1 VNRSHA
7 IVAGAI
13 GSQLAIS
20 MVQFGMPALTF
31 ALRDERGVST
41 VEFALLFGAV
51 GAGPALALL
60 LAGRLC
66 DRLGARPV
74 LVAGALL
81 GASGLAA
88 AGLVHSLAATFAA
101 LLVSGIGAAAV
112 PVAGMTTIIS
122 HFGPERRGRLLGLRQ
137 MAVPAGGLV
146 AAAMLPALASVG
158 GLRLAFAVPAA
169 LVLVTGLG
177 FAVLA
182 GPGARRHDLPA
193 LTASFPRPLRWLML
207 TGALYVTCL
216 GAVLTF
222 TVDAAHDAGMS
233 RTAATAVFAAL
244 NVGAAA
250 ARIVWGIVAD
260 RARGTRRVA
269 TLSALGLLGAVS
281 VLAFPLTLAAGPGFA
296 VAGAVLVAF
305 GTLGFNGVLY
315 VIAGELAGRS
325 AGVAVG
331 AASTVVFAVGSVTP
345 PLFGL
350 VAEAWGFAAMFVL
363 LSVFCLAGAVTA
375 RRVAHDAYTP
385 A

>member
-1 VNRSHA
+1 MTRPRA

-20 MVQFGMPALTF
+20 IVQFGLPALTF
-31 ALRDERGVST
+31 ALREERGVST
-41 VEFALLFGAV
+41 VEFAVLFGAS

-60 LAGRLC
+60 AVGRLC
-66 DRLGARPV
+66 DRRGARPV

-81 GASGLAA
+81 GSSGLLG
-88 AGLVHSLAATFAA
+88 AGLVHSLAATFVA
-101 LLVSGIGAAAV
+101 LLVAGIGAAAV
-112 PVAGMTTIIS
+112 PVAGMTTIIT

-137 MAVPAGGLV
+137 MSVPAGGLV
-146 AAAMLPALASVG
+146 AAAGLPALASSG

-169 LVLVTGLG
+169 LVLTTGLA
-177 FAVLA
+177 FAVIA
-182 GPGARRHDLPA
+182 GPGQRRDDLPA
-193 LTASFPRPLRWLML
+193 LTASFPPALRWLML

-233 RTAATAVFAAL
+233 QTAATLVFAAL
-244 NVGAAA
+244 NVGAAG
-250 ARIVWGIVAD
+250 ARVVWGVVAD
-260 RARGTRRVA
+260 RAAGTRRVA
-269 TLSALGLLGAVS
+269 TLSALGGLGALS
-281 VLAFPLTLAAGPGFA
+281 VLVFPLTLAAGPGPA
-296 VAGAVLVAF
+296 MAGAVLLAF

-315 VIAGELAGRS
+315 LIAGEIAGRS

-345 PLFGL
+345 PLFGV
-350 VAEAWGFAAMFVL
+350 VAERWGFAVMYVL
-363 LSVFCLAGAVTA
+363 LATFCVAGALTA